1 MTNDELIAELRDWAG
16 VQGAGSL
23 AAILDEAADRIKE
36 LAADVADQKEKIAL
50 LEERVAIMEEG
61 CR

>member
-23 AAILDEAADRIKE
+23 AAILDEAADVIE
-36 LAADVADQKEKIAL
+36 AL
-50 LEERVAIMEEG
+50 DERVAIMEEG
-61 CR
+61 CAGEPGNMAKG